1 MWAAMLHLVF
11 GNAVIGAW
19 EGCALSR
26 LFKLPF
32 ARTAGVLVLA
42 NYFSAW
48 VGYYAMVTLAPS
60 TLPELFGGQPLY
72 QASFVLWTIG
82 ISSYLA
88 SIVLE
93 LPFCWFCLPKGER
106 SWGRTLLAS
115 LVVQT
120 ISYGVLV
127 PYYLAASPTSLVSKT
142 EHDASLS
149 FARKERAWVYF
160 ITPDG
165 GDVFRIRPDGSNRQF
180 VLAAG
185 ITNQFHRLFLVPAM
199 GEPAWNLCLVTE
211 RGSLSEGNASRILLE
226 RVARKTREVRIPDFI
241 EDSRFSFGH
250 PMDYRAASE
259 TSWKIWLGYWAAE
272 GLHATSSSGD
282 ERRSF
287 AFEAPFVLNWY
298 ARNAT
303 VLPSGL
309 VIYQLGEQI
318 VALDVEHRKVG
329 FVTLG
334 RGPVVVLEED

>member
-19 EGCALSR
+19 EGFVLSR

-32 ARTAGVLVLA
+32 TRTAGVLVLA

-72 QASFVLWTIG
+72 QASVVLWTVG
-82 ISSYLA
+82 FSSYLA
-88 SIVLE
+88 SVVLE
-93 LPFCWFCLPKGER
+93 LPFCWYCLPKGER
-106 SWGRTLLAS
+106 SCGKTVLVCLAA
-115 LVVQT
+115 QT
-120 ISYGVLV
+120 ISYGLLV
-127 PYYLAASPTSLVSKT
+127 PFYLAASPISLVSKT

-149 FARKERAWVYF
+149 FARTEKAWVYF
-160 ITPDG
+160 IAPDG
-165 GDVFRIRPDGSNRQF
+165 GDIFRIRPDGSNRQF

-185 ITNQFHRLFLVPAM
+185 ITNRFHRLILLPAT

-211 RGSLSEGNASRILLE
+211 RGRLSEGSVSKILLE
-226 RVARKTREVRIPDFI
+226 RFTKKTRAARIPDFV
-241 EDSRFSFGH
+241 ENSHFSFGE
-250 PMDYRAASE
+250 PIDYRTTSE
-259 TSWKIWLGYWAAE
+259 TTWKIWLGYWAAE
-272 GLHATSSSGD
+272 GLHARSSSGD

-287 AFEAPFVLNWY
+287 AFEAPFVMNWY